1 MSAWKDD
8 DEVTTTYGSIQ
19 LSLEQAYAAGVK
31 TERERIVELFE
42 EAIRQCDDGAKDA
55 CDHCLRLRFYSATV
69 QGDLEL
75 QLEILGFIKAMEG
88 TKDE

>member
-1 MSAWKDD
+1 MSAWKDN

-31 TERERIVELFE
+31 TERERIVDLFE
-42 EAIRQCDDGAKDA
+42 GAIQDCEDGAKES

-69 QGDLEL
+69 QGDLDL
-75 QLEILGFIKAMEG
+75 QLQILGFIKAMEG
-88 TKDE
+88 TENE